1 MKSVIAPSKVER
13 DDTRKAG
20 DKRPDPRVPV
30 ITLAVAALLTFA
42 SSSLLPRVR
51 NNTQLFG
58 SFLGTA
64 AILGIILLLLRF
76 HAERA
81 GRALTYEVVARRV
94 HYVQFTMQASIYVYW
109 GWYWREVYRYAPLIV
124 AQIVFVYALDL
135 MICWWRRD
143 KWILGLGPLPIVLST
158 NFFLWFRDDWFF
170 LQFLMLAATVVGK
183 EFITWRRDGRRVHIF
198 NPSAFGL
205 FVFSICLIAG
215 HATQL
220 TKGVEIAFTFSY
232 PPHIYL
238 AIFVVGLVVQRLFSV
253 TLVTLSAVAALYG
266 LNLVY
271 TYLTGSY
278 QFVDSNIPVLV
289 FLGAHL
295 LVTDPATSP
304 RSTIG
309 RIIFGGLYG
318 VGVFAMR
325 GVLAGL
331 GVPTFYDKLLCVPA
345 LNLSVRVFDRVG
357 ASIGARL
364 RRFRV
369 AAPWRPGSANYAHM
383 ALWIVLFTGLMLT
396 GFLRET
402 RGDGDPESLRRACF
416 QQRGSICADWVSALR
431 SRCERGAAGAC
442 LVLGRVLR
450 DDLAVPVD
458 SSSAT
463 RNFRRACDLGL
474 ADGCVEEKALTRA
487 TEGN

>member
-1 MKSVIAPSKVER
+1 MKSVMAPLKVER
-13 DDTRKAG
+13 GDTRKAG
-20 DKRPDPRVPV
+20 DKRADPRVPG
-30 ITLAVAALLTFA
+30 IALAGATLLVFA
-42 SSSLLPRVR
+42 SFSLLPRVR
-51 NNTQLFG
+51 NSAALSG
-58 SFLGTA
+58 SVLGAA

-94 HYVQFTMQASIYVYW
+94 HYVQFMMQGSIYVYW

-124 AQIVFVYALDL
+124 AQILFVYALDM

-143 KWILGLGPLPIVLST
+143 RWILGLGPLPIVLST

-170 LQFLMLAATVVGK
+170 LQFLMLAVIVVGK
-183 EFITWRRDGRRVHIF
+183 EFITWRRDGRRAHIF

-205 FVFSICLIAG
+205 FVFSICLIVG
-215 HATQL
+215 HATEL
-220 TKGVEIAFTFSY
+220 TKGAEIAFTFSY

-238 AIFVVGLVVQRLFSV
+238 AIFLVGLVVQGLFSV

-271 TYLTGSY
+271 THLTGSY

-345 LNLSVRVFDRVG
+345 LNLGVQAFDRAG
-357 ASIGARL
+357 AILGTRL

-369 AAPWRPGSANYAHM
+369 TVPWRPGSANYAHM

-416 QQRGSICADWVSALR
+416 QQRGNICADWLSALG
-431 SRCERGAAGAC
+431 SRCERGAGAAC
-442 LVLGRVLR
+442 LVLGRVLQDGR
-450 DDLAVPVD
+450 AVPADPV
-458 SSSAT
+458 SAT
-463 RNFRRACDLGL
+463 QNFRRACSLGL
-474 ADGCVEEKALTRA
+474 TDGCIEQRA
-487 TEGN
+487 PTPDD

>member
-1 MKSVIAPSKVER
+1 MKSVMAPSKVER
-13 DDTRKAG
+13 GGTRKAG
-20 DKRPDPRVPV
+20 NERADFRVPA
-30 ITLAVAALLTFA
+30 IALAGATVLVFA
-42 SSSLLPRVR
+42 SFSLLPRVY
-51 NNTQLFG
+51 NSAALAG

-76 HAERA
+76 HVGRV

-94 HYVQFTMQASIYVYW
+94 HYVQFMMQASIYVYW
-109 GWYWREVYRYAPLIV
+109 GWYWREVYRYAPFIV
-124 AQIVFVYALDL
+124 VQIVFVYALDM
-135 MICWWRRD
+135 MICW
-143 KWILGLGPLPIVLST
+143 
-158 NFFLWFRDDWFF
+158 
-170 LQFLMLAATVVGK
+170 
-183 EFITWRRDGRRVHIF
+183 WRRDGRRVHIF

-215 HATQL
+215 QATQL

-238 AIFVVGLVVQRLFSV
+238 AIFLVGLVVQGLFSV
-253 TLVTLSAVAALYG
+253 TLVTLSAVGALYG
-266 LNLVY
+266 LNVVY

-325 GVLAGL
+325 GALAGL
-331 GVPTFYDKLLCVPA
+331 GIPTFYDKLLCVPA
-345 LNLSVRVFDRVG
+345 LNLSVQAFDRVG
-357 ASIGARL
+357 AILGSRL
-364 RRFRV
+364 RRFWD
-369 AAPWRPGSANYAHM
+369 ALPWRPGLANYAHM
-383 ALWIVLFTGLMLT
+383 AVWIVLFTGLMLT

-416 QQRGSICADWVSALR
+416 QQRGSICADWISALG
-431 SRCERGAAGAC
+431 SRCERGAASAC

-450 DDLAVPVD
+450 DDLAVPAD
-458 SSSAT
+458 PLSAT
-463 RNFRRACDLGL
+463 HNFRRACDLGL
-474 ADGCVEEKALTRA
+474 ADGCVDEKGLTRA